1 MGIWILKLVDIDE
14 ISLTSNR
21 QCRVYLFEDRIISKK
36 QYEFLE
42 ERINE
47 YKPEVVEGY
56 EIKSPELIFDDDSMI
71 LLIMITAIISVFPE
85 SKNFDTVTAKLEC
98 EIEGDFPKFYE
109 NLKQKAIWLKYN
121 L

>member
-1 MGIWILKLVDIDE
+1 LGIWILKLVDIDE

-21 QCRVYLFEDRIISKK
+21 RCRVYLFEDRIISKK

-42 ERINE
+42 ERISE
-47 YKPEVVEGY
+47 YKPEFVEEY

-71 LLIMITAIISVFPE
+71 SLIMITAIISVPPE
-85 SKNFDTVTAKLEC
+85 SKKIDIVTAKLEC

-109 NLKQKAIWLKYN
+109 NLKQKLWLA
-121 L
+121 